1 MSHVVI
7 SDDSDGDVQTLRKP
21 RKEWTSLDVVSDI
34 PTPRDFTAKHFRQ
47 HVQKWICKSSEPGS
61 KTGGKPVGKLGT
73 VWTASGLHRVNA
85 RCVDCQEC
93 HLGRGRFY
101 RFESELHGEK
111 WHLKVFV
118 SREPCLCYGVGY
130 LFTDNK

>member
-1 MSHVVI
+1 MWFQIFPRPEI
-7 SDDSDGDVQTLRKP
+7 SRRS
-21 RKEWTSLDVVSDI
+21 TSGSM
-34 PTPRDFTAKHFRQ
+34 
-47 HVQKWICKSSEPGS
+47 CKSGFARVQNLVA

-118 SREPCLCYGVGY
+118 FERALSLLWCWVSVLQTTSDAKCGVGGCETPGVCTNG
-130 LFTDNK
+130 FKSQV